1 MSECLTLKI
10 YDIWYLKIY
19 GITLLAEIRDI
30 KKIKNRTALAV
41 GYEKYSIYVSNKFC
55 EEDHFDLNILIE
67 E

>member
-1 MSECLTLKI
+1 M
-10 YDIWYLKIY
+10 IY

-30 KKIKNRTALAV
+30 QKIKKRTALAV
-41 GYEKYSIYVSNKFC
+41 GYEKYPIYVSNKFC

>member
-30 KKIKNRTALAV
+30 KKIKKRTALAV